1 MVYFSGGV
9 ENSVTV
15 DCRIL
20 SLMYCTG
27 FASIL
32 INSFQTSSEFLLASR
47 FQLRRPQENFTKY
60 QVTSTVVEH
69 SE

>member
-9 ENSVTV
+9 ENSATV

-32 INSFQTSSEFLLASR
+32 INSFQTSLEFLLAS
-47 FQLRRPQENFTKY
+47 T
-60 QVTSTVVEH
+60 
-69 SE
+69 